1 MLASELFLLL
11 DEKVPPEL
19 ALENDR
25 IGYFGDDDPDKLE
38 VDKVQV
44 LLDLLPCHDL
54 SKLDAELV
62 ICHHPPLF
70 KPRFPVFVIH
80 SNWDIVKGGA
90 NDALAEH
97 LGLRIRDVFDE
108 NTGIGR
114 ICWTSTNMGDFI
126 KKLASSLET
135 NHIKMINNHPPEVIR
150 KVALVSG
157 FGLNKP
163 DYVGLAHK
171 KKVDLFLSG
180 DLTHQTALLDK
191 NLGVNVLDATHYATE
206 IPGLVKLC
214 KLVSE
219 FGLETELVP
228 DRVPWNT
235 IKL

>member
-1 MLASELFLLL
+1 MLASELFQLL

-25 IGYFGDDDPDKLE
+25 IGYFGDDNPDKLE
-38 VDKVQV
+38 INKVQV
-44 LLDLLPCHDL
+44 LLDLLPCHDP
-54 SKLDAELV
+54 SKLNADLV

-70 KPRFPVFVIH
+70 KPRFPVYVIH

-97 LGLRIRDVFDE
+97 LGLNIMDVFDE
-108 NTGIGR
+108 KTGIGR
-114 ICWTSTNMGDFI
+114 ICSTSTRMADFI
-126 KKLASSLET
+126 KKLTVSLET
-135 NHIKMINNHPPEVIR
+135 NHIKLVNNNPPEVIR
-150 KVALVSG
+150 KLALVSG

-171 KKVDLFLSG
+171 KKMDLFLSG
-180 DLTHQTALLDK
+180 DLTHQSALLAK
-191 NLGVNVLDATHYATE
+191 NLGVNVVDATHYATE
-206 IPGLVKLC
+206 IPGLIKLC

-219 FGLETELVP
+219 FGLETDLVT

>member
-1 MLASELFLLL
+1 MLASELFQLL

-38 VDKVQV
+38 IDKVQV
-44 LLDLLPCHDL
+44 LLDLLPCHDP
-54 SKLDAELV
+54 SKLDTDLV

-70 KPRFPVFVIH
+70 KPRFPVYVIH
-80 SNWDIVKGGA
+80 SNWDIVEGGA
-90 NDALAEH
+90 NDALAEC
-97 LGLRIRDVFDE
+97 LKLRVLDVFDE
-108 NTGIGR
+108 KNGIGR
-114 ICWTSTNMGDFI
+114 ICSTFTSMADFI
-126 KKLASSLET
+126 KKLANSLET
-135 NHIKMINNHPPEVIR
+135 NHINMVNNTPPEVIR

-180 DLTHQTALLDK
+180 DLTHQTALLAK

-219 FGLETELVP
+219 FGLETELVTN
-228 DRVPWNT
+228 RVPWHT